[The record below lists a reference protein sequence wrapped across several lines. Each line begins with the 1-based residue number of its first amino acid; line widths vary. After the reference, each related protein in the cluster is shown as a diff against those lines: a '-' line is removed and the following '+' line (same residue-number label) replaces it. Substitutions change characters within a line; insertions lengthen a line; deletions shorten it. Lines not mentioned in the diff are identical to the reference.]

1 MRRNE
6 EAASLAAIAGILLI
20 VSGYTG
26 TRSVDRFFIL
36 LADLFGGGPALRIL
50 AYVFLG
56 IASLG
61 GFSVLFGG
69 YLIWR
74 DRVRLGRLFILVG
87 SGAGFF
93 TLLLFLLVN
102 LRREEFSFLAS
113 VLPAILG
120 VALGVI
126 ARFRAVPKPI
136 L

>member
-1 MRRNE
+1 VRRND
-6 EAASLAAIAGILLI
+6 EAALLAILAAGLLL

-26 TRSVDRFFIL
+26 TRSVDRLFL
-36 LADLFGGGPALRIL
+36 LLVDVFGPSPLLRVL
-50 AYVFLG
+50 AYIFIG

-61 GFSVLFGG
+61 GFSVLFGA
-69 YLIWR
+69 YLIWK
-74 DRVRLGRLFILVG
+74 DRVRFGRIFILVG

-113 VLPAILG
+113 VLPAVLG
-120 VALGVI
+120 VAIGIV
-126 ARFRAVPKPI
+126 ARFWAVAKPI

>member
-1 MRRNE
+1 MRRND
-6 EAASLAAIAGILLI
+6 EAALLAILAAGLLL

-26 TRSVDRFFIL
+26 TRSVDRLFL
-36 LADLFGGGPALRIL
+36 LLVDVFGPSPLLRVL
-50 AYVFLG
+50 AYIFIG

-61 GFSVLFGG
+61 GFSVLFGA
-69 YLIWR
+69 YLIWK
-74 DRVRLGRLFILVG
+74 DRVRFGRIFILVG

-113 VLPAILG
+113 VLPAVLG
-120 VALGVI
+120 VAIGIV
-126 ARFRAVPKPI
+126 ARFWAVAKPI